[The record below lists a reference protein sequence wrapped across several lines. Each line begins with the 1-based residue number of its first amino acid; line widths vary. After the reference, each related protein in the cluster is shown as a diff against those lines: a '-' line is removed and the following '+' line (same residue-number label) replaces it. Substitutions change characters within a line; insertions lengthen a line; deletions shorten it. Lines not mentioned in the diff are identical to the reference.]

1 MLIIIIKM
9 EHDFCC
15 LTAEGKAEKQMS
27 KITECILSKTG
38 LAQQPGDNR
47 HVVYLTERL

>member
-1 MLIIIIKM
+1 MLIIIMKM

-15 LTAEGKAEKQMS
+15 MTVEGKAEGKIS

-47 HVVYLTERL
+47 HFVYLTERL